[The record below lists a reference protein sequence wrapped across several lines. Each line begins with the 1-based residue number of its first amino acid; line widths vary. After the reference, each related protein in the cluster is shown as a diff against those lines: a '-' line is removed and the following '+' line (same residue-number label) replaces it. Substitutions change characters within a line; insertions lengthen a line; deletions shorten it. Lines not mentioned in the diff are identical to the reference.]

1 MRSSRAAQADAATEI
16 NEPGGLRELD
26 SGQARPCTLES
37 EQRDQ
42 MNAAAPTSVCVSY
55 NLRKASRI
63 VSKVYAGE
71 MRSAPVRGPQFSLM
85 MMIARRQSPTISE
98 LARDTGADR
107 TTMTRNLD
115 QLEKKGLIRVTQ
127 GKNMRTKAVELAPK
141 GKVALERSLSYWQKA
156 QAKVLKTLGEERW
169 NRMLN
174 DLAVLSTLAMQSNN
188 AIKA

>member
-1 MRSSRAAQADAATEI
+1 
-16 NEPGGLRELD
+16 
-26 SGQARPCTLES
+26 
-37 EQRDQ
+37 
-42 MNAAAPTSVCVSY
+42 MNAAAPNSVCVSY

-63 VSKVYAGE
+63 ISKLYTRE

-141 GKVALERSLSYWQKA
+141 GKVALERSISYWQKA

>member
-1 MRSSRAAQADAATEI
+1 
-16 NEPGGLRELD
+16 
-26 SGQARPCTLES
+26 
-37 EQRDQ
+37 

-63 VSKVYAGE
+63 VSKLYIRE

-115 QLEKKGLIRVTQ
+115 QLQKKGLIRVTQ

-141 GKVALERSLSYWQKA
+141 GKVALERSISYWQKA

-174 DLAVLSTLAMQSNN
+174 DLAVLSTLPMQSNN

>member
-1 MRSSRAAQADAATEI
+1 
-16 NEPGGLRELD
+16 
-26 SGQARPCTLES
+26 
-37 EQRDQ
+37 

-63 VSKVYAGE
+63 VSKVYARE
-71 MRSAPVRGPQFSLM
+71 MQSAPVRGPQFSLM

-115 QLEKKGLIRVTQ
+115 QLQKKGLIRVTQ

-141 GKVALERSLSYWQKA
+141 GKVALERSISYWQKA

-174 DLAVLSTLAMQSNN
+174 DLAVLSTLPMQSNN

>member
-1 MRSSRAAQADAATEI
+1 
-16 NEPGGLRELD
+16 
-26 SGQARPCTLES
+26 
-37 EQRDQ
+37 
-42 MNAAAPTSVCVSY
+42 MNAAAPNSVCVSY

-63 VSKVYAGE
+63 VSKLYTRE

-141 GKVALERSLSYWQKA
+141 GKVALERSISYWQKA
-156 QAKVLKTLGEERW
+156 QAKVLKALGEERW

-174 DLAVLSTLAMQSNN
+174 DLAVLSALAMQSNN
-188 AIKA
+188 SIKA

>member
-1 MRSSRAAQADAATEI
+1 
-16 NEPGGLRELD
+16 
-26 SGQARPCTLES
+26 
-37 EQRDQ
+37 
-42 MNAAAPTSVCVSY
+42 MNPAAPTSVCVSY

-63 VSKVYAGE
+63 VSKLYTRE

-141 GKVALERSLSYWQKA
+141 GKVALERSISYWQKA
-156 QAKVLKTLGEERW
+156 QAKVLKALGEERW

-174 DLAVLSTLAMQSNN
+174 DLAVLSALAMQSNN
-188 AIKA
+188 SIKA

>member
-1 MRSSRAAQADAATEI
+1 
-16 NEPGGLRELD
+16 
-26 SGQARPCTLES
+26 
-37 EQRDQ
+37 
-42 MNAAAPTSVCVSY
+42 
-55 NLRKASRI
+55 
-63 VSKVYAGE
+63 
-71 MRSAPVRGPQFSLM
+71 M

-141 GKVALERSLSYWQKA
+141 GKVALERSISYWQKA
-156 QAKVLKTLGEERW
+156 QAKVLKALGEERW

-174 DLAVLSTLAMQSNN
+174 DLAVLSALAMQSNN
-188 AIKA
+188 SIKA